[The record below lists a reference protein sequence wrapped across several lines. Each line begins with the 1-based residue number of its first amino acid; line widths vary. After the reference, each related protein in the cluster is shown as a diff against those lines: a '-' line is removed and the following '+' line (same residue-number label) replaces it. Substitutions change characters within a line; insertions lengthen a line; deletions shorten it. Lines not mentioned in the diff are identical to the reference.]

1 MTEKILN
8 FDAEAGVS
16 TRMLRFSPGV
26 VTDVVITH
34 DFWEEVYIIEGEL
47 TDTRINQTFTSGMSA
62 CRPSGMPHG
71 PYTSAVGCTTF
82 EVRYYRK

>member
-1 MTEKILN
+1 MMEKILN

-34 DFWEEVYIIEGEL
+34 DFWEGVYIMDLRL
-47 TDTRINQTFTSGMSA
+47 TVIALSQSSLLTSSTVPPPPTPTLLSRMSTR
-62 CRPSGMPHG
+62 H
-71 PYTSAVGCTTF
+71 
-82 EVRYYRK
+82 